1 MIGGQSLYIVQG
13 SLVNINFAETP
24 SLAIAKLYGSK
35 ESRIRV
41 TYSLLNETHNL
52 CLDKKDL
59 IVGQLKACEKLLMYS
74 DENDNRIALE
84 QEIRE
89 LKMALD
95 LMT

>member
-1 MIGGQSLYIVQG
+1 M
-13 SLVNINFAETP
+13 NINFAETP
-24 SLAIAKLYGSK
+24 NLVIAKLYGSK

>member
-1 MIGGQSLYIVQG
+1 M
-13 SLVNINFAETP
+13 NIDFAETP
-24 SLAIAKLYGSK
+24 SLVIAKLYGSK

-41 TYSLLNETHNL
+41 TYSLLNETHGL

-59 IVGQLKACEKLLMYS
+59 IVGQLEACEKLLMYS

-84 QEIRE
+84 REIRE

>member
-1 MIGGQSLYIVQG
+1 M
-13 SLVNINFAETP
+13 NIDFAEAP
-24 SLAIAKLYGSK
+24 GLVIAKLYGSK

-41 TYSLLNETHNL
+41 TYSLLNETHGL

-59 IVGQLKACEKLLMYS
+59 IVGQLEACEKLLMYS

-84 QEIRE
+84 REIRE

>member
-1 MIGGQSLYIVQG
+1 MNIDFAEAP
-13 SLVNINFAETP
+13 SLV
-24 SLAIAKLYGSK
+24 IAKLCGCK
-35 ESRIRV
+35 ESRKKV
-41 TYSLLNETHNL
+41 AYSLLNETHGL

-59 IVGQLKACEKLLMYS
+59 LIGQIEACEKLLRYTS

-84 QEIRE
+84 RETIE